1 MAISSAVQNN
11 GLFIAG
17 NVLKAK
23 GKAAKEKP
31 TEPGAEK
38 LPAPADKPAGEEILP
53 EEGDKPAQK
62 AGAPVP
68 VGERQATQ
76 AELRAALPAD
86 LQGMLIVDDALH
98 GDSVQAEYTL
108 DKSSGLISEI
118 RLHCSPDARPASVAL
133 HAETIRTMQR
143 YQGFSGRVRKAIS
156 WLADLV
162 GIDTLK
168 PENKSSFEAALEVR
182 KLPKALKEQMD
193 AMQRM
198 GPAAREAAQAQ
209 LDHLELQLEQHLR
222 TLELGGPGE
231 GAGLVAAKGLSKA
244 KQKQYAELR
253 AKLRA
258 LEPGT
263 EPHKKIRR
271 EMYELIGGD
280 LPYESWEKV
289 YESNVDRANKA
300 NASVA
305 AEHQRL
311 GWGKPEQTIDLGRGE
326 VRRLDIADKNPKVR
340 KGIEV
345 KAYESGYIAA
355 SEDIVWEVERDAK
368 LVRRGWDITW
378 VLLDTQPS
386 APLLEMLLKAG
397 IPVEIRTR
405 KGGAQSQLV
414 TRHEPPKKPGAKQ
427 AH

>member
-1 MAISSAVQNN
+1 
-11 GLFIAG
+11 
-17 NVLKAK
+17 
-23 GKAAKEKP
+23 
-31 TEPGAEK
+31 
-38 LPAPADKPAGEEILP
+38 
-53 EEGDKPAQK
+53 
-62 AGAPVP
+62 
-68 VGERQATQ
+68 
-76 AELRAALPAD
+76 
-86 LQGMLIVDDALH
+86 
-98 GDSVQAEYTL
+98 
-108 DKSSGLISEI
+108 
-118 RLHCSPDARPASVAL
+118 
-133 HAETIRTMQR
+133 
-143 YQGFSGRVRKAIS
+143 
-156 WLADLV
+156 
-162 GIDTLK
+162 
-168 PENKSSFEAALEVR
+168 
-182 KLPKALKEQMD
+182 
-193 AMQRM
+193 MQRM

-326 VRRLDIADKNPKVR
+326 VRRLDIADKDPKVR

-345 KAYESGYIAA
+345 KA
-355 SEDIVWEVERDAK
+355 
-368 LVRRGWDITW
+368 
-378 VLLDTQPS
+378 
-386 APLLEMLLKAG
+386 
-397 IPVEIRTR
+397 
-405 KGGAQSQLV
+405 
-414 TRHEPPKKPGAKQ
+414 
-427 AH
+427 